1 MKISKKQRLIFTI
14 CISFSFFA
22 AELSVGFYTHS
33 IALIADAFHYLSDL
47 IGIIVALV
55 ALVLQDRS
63 KPAPQESTYGWQRA
77 TILGAFFN
85 GVFLLALGVS
95 ILVQAI
101 ERFVS
106 IARDNVHVQEPKWI
120 LIVGSAGLALNILV
134 LSFLHEHDHGH
145 DHHGHEQRD
154 HFDGEQH
161 HDTDLTT
168 HDTTSTCEAPL
179 TSTTGSHHEHR
190 HMSVVV
196 KSPGRDLGMLGVFI
210 HVLGDAI
217 NNIGVIIAAVIIW
230 KVKGQGRYYAD
241 PAVGVFISLMILASA
256 VPLVKNS
263 GAILLQTAPRGINL
277 DDIKHDIEK
286 VMANIDK
293 KSYVLQI
300 HDQLTS
306 AQIPGIESVHELHIW
321 RLDQRKSIASAH
333 IVVDDRTLEG
343 FVDKAKIIMECLHAY
358 GVHSATLQPELVALS
373 PVTISDSGPESPA
386 TLIDANDN
394 APTSRQPRRGEQDCQ
409 LTLISG
415 VDVACH
421 FVLDL
426 SDQRGMRRRQ

>member
-1 MKISKKQRLIFTI
+1 MKISKKQRLILTI

-47 IGIIVALV
+47 IGIVVALV
-55 ALVLQDRS
+55 ALVLQDRA
-63 KPAPQESTYGWQRA
+63 KPAPQQSTYGWQRA

-95 ILVQAI
+95 ILVQAV

-106 IARDNVHVQEPKWI
+106 ITRDDVHVQEPKLI

-145 DHHGHEQRD
+145 GHHGHGQHNHCDE
-154 HFDGEQH
+154 EQH
-161 HDTDLTT
+161 QDTDLTT
-168 HDTTSTCEAPL
+168 HDTNSVCEVSL
-179 TSTTGSHHEHR
+179 TSATGSHHEHR
-190 HMSVVV
+190 HVSVVI

-230 KVKGQGRYYAD
+230 KVEGNGRYYAD
-241 PAVGVFISLMILASA
+241 PAVGIFISLMILGSA

-286 VMANIDK
+286 I
-293 KSYVLQI
+293 
-300 HDQLTS
+300 T
-306 AQIPGIESVHELHIW
+306 GIESVHELHIW

-343 FVDKAKIIMECLHAY
+343 FADKAKIIMECLHAY
-358 GVHSATLQPELVALS
+358 GVHSATLQPELVASS

-386 TLIDANDN
+386 TLIDANHN
-394 APTSRQPRRGEQDCQ
+394 VPTSQRPRRGEQDCQ
-409 LTLISG
+409 LTCGSLC
-415 VDVACH
+415 DVLRCCT
-421 FVLDL
+421 
-426 SDQRGMRRRQ
+426 ST